1 MKKIG
6 ILTMHKVQNYG
17 SALQAFA
24 LLHTLEKLQTDS
36 ILIDYKFPNSTK
48 RSIRTSIRRFL
59 INLLSGFIFTKQKN
73 RFQRFYQTYFK
84 CTSKIYNTP
93 EELQKGKFDFD
104 IYMTGSDQVWNPRYV
119 KDDTSFLFSFA
130 KKDATKIAYAAS
142 FATTEIPPHLKDKY
156 SELLSKYKAISVR
169 EQSGITLTESL
180 TGKKAELVCDPTLL
194 LTKEEWSELAVR
206 VPQRIKEPYILAYIL
221 TYAYN
226 PYPEIDNIINEIQN
240 KLNLKLVILNG
251 SLKDLKRKNSIVIK
265 DAGPLEFLSLI
276 KNASFIITTS
286 FHGTAFAL
294 NFEKPFYSV
303 IKSFDNTDSRMLS
316 LLEHVGAKNR
326 AIVYNKE
333 TDYNFEINFKDI
345 SKKLDAFRDTSFK
358 FLQSNIN
365 D

>member
-17 SALQAFA
+17 SALQAYA
-24 LLHTLEKLQTDS
+24 LLHALEGLQTNS
-36 ILIDYKFPNSTK
+36 VLIDYKFPNSTK
-48 RSIRTSIRRFL
+48 RSVRTTLRRFFV
-59 INLLSGFIFTKQKN
+59 NLLSGFVFTRKKK
-73 RFQRFYQTYFK
+73 RFQSFYQTYFK
-84 CTSKIYNTP
+84 CTPKVYSTP
-93 EELQKGKFDFD
+93 EELQKGDFNFD
-104 IYMTGSDQVWNPRYV
+104 IYMTGSDQVWNPCHV
-119 KDDTSFLFSFA
+119 KDDTSFLLPFA
-130 KKDATKIAYAAS
+130 NNEATKLAYAAS

-156 SELLSKYKAISVR
+156 SELLSEYKAISVR
-169 EQSGITLTESL
+169 EKSGITLAESL

-194 LTKEEWSELAVR
+194 LSKEEWSNLANQ

-251 SLKDLKRKNSIVIK
+251 SIKDLKRKNSIVIK
-265 DAGPLEFLSLI
+265 DAGPLEFLNLI

-294 NFEKPFYSV
+294 NFEKPFYSI

-316 LLEHVGAKNR
+316 LLEYVEAKDR
-326 AIVYNKE
+326 AIIYDGHISNFQSTLDYSHITSKIETFRNKSI
-333 TDYNFEINFKDI
+333 D
-345 SKKLDAFRDTSFK
+345 
-358 FLQSNIN
+358 FLVQNL
-365 D
+365 